1 MRLPTRRTRLERSA
15 TRSIGTRLPNAT
27 PDRQSAYFRASCGVT
42 VQQSDQSEFMKPLSG
57 EEITAIR
64 KKVAARFPSS
74 SSSLTPLKRFMTWSI
89 SDRENRTVSPFSNL
103 RTAEWLRN
111 VISDGNDKQAYNVL
125 TAKNSTPQE
134 QDKPASRA
142 FFGR

>member
-1 MRLPTRRTRLERSA
+1 
-15 TRSIGTRLPNAT
+15 
-27 PDRQSAYFRASCGVT
+27 
-42 VQQSDQSEFMKPLSG
+42 MKPLSG

-103 RTAEWLRN
+103 LTAEWLRN
-111 VISDGNDKQAYNVL
+111 VISDGNDKQAYNV
-125 TAKNSTPQE
+125 
-134 QDKPASRA
+134 
-142 FFGR
+142 F